1 MLQLQAVCDFI
12 LLLQPFMA
20 SSKPLAT
27 RLHMLIAD
35 GVEKKAINWYCNLF
49 CLCGFNFDM
58 LRRPSLKCVA
68 PAQRLRPRTSL
79 PSKVSLPVPGTYSL
93 AWFDLNMFQTHLHV

>member
-49 CLCGFNFDM
+49 LFVWLQFRHAAQALAEVRGASSKAQTKNF
-58 LRRPSLKCVA
+58 
-68 PAQRLRPRTSL
+68 PAQQGL
-79 PSKVSLPVPGTYSL
+79 PPCARNLFPCMV
-93 AWFDLNMFQTHLHV
+93 